1 MQAVRRK
8 HGLLDRRGNE
18 HFRVRG
24 NEEGRVGDI
33 NMRSTDGAARMNA
46 LGTEGGIIMFLLPG
60 CAMLYVASEGA
71 SVCGGVA
78 PSAQEKEGGGIEN
91 PTLHDPAL
99 PPSLPLDP
107 LVPSFIFPQGT
118 GRGKGKGRRANVLI
132 GIAGERTNGVG
143 SIWYRST
150 FPKAQQPLEVEP
162 NSYNVV
168 QRCEHAQA
176 LITAMHQP
184 FLPLAANPA
193 PPSTELAFGG
203 AGQVRRGKGR
213 SIMR

>member
-1 MQAVRRK
+1 MLS
-8 HGLLDRRGNE
+8 GRRGDHNVPPP
-18 HFRVRG
+18 RLCYVVRSKRRSKCLWRCRALCSGKRGRG
-24 NEEGRVGDI
+24 NREPHITQRP
-33 NMRSTDGAARMNA
+33 ST
-46 LGTEGGIIMFLLPG
+46 
-60 CAMLYVASEGA
+60 
-71 SVCGGVA
+71 
-78 PSAQEKEGGGIEN
+78 
-91 PTLHDPAL
+91 
-99 PPSLPLDP
+99 PSLPLDP

-150 FPKAQQPLEVEP
+150 FPKAQQPLGVEP

>member
-8 HGLLDRRGNE
+8 HCLLDRRGNE

-78 PSAQEKEGGGIEN
+78 PSAQEREGGGIEN
-91 PTLHDPAL
+91 PTLHNDPAL

-132 GIAGERTNGVG
+132 GIAGERTNERGGVDLVSIDVPQTTTTSG
-143 SIWYRST
+143 SGTKLI
-150 FPKAQQPLEVEP
+150 
-162 NSYNVV
+162 
-168 QRCEHAQA
+168 QRCPA
-176 LITAMHQP
+176 L
-184 FLPLAANPA
+184 
-193 PPSTELAFGG
+193 
-203 AGQVRRGKGR
+203 
-213 SIMR
+213 